1 MGQLFKINLITKKI
15 ITIIV
20 NQLLE
25 NKSENAPVRIMTVEA
40 ACTLMENVGDILENK
55 GNKKESINKKEKS
68 EKEEAEL
75 EKTVNKIM
83 EKF

>member
-1 MGQLFKINLITKKI
+1 VGQLFKINLITKKI